1 MIACERIREKER
13 DRVCVCVCVRIIERK
28 IKEKQVENRKK
39 VKK

>member
-13 DRVCVCVCVRIIERK
+13 EYVCVCVCVRIIERK

>member
-1 MIACERIREKER
+1 MRARELERKRGSMC
-13 DRVCVCVCVRIIERK
+13 VCVCVCVRIIERK

>member
-1 MIACERIREKER
+1 MRARELERKRGSM
-13 DRVCVCVCVRIIERK
+13 CVCVCVRIIERK